1 MEPHMSIR
9 LSRTTI
15 LALGFSLV
23 SLAYSPAQTTLKMS
37 TTTSTENSG
46 LLKVLLPPFEKAE
59 RANVHVIAV
68 GTGKALKLGENGD
81 VDVVL
86 VHSRS
91 AEEKFVDQGFGI
103 DRRDVMYNDFVL
115 VGPKADPASVKDAKT
130 AVDAFRRI
138 AAKEEAFVS
147 RGDDSGTHKKE
158 KAIWE
163 KAGIIPRGKWYTEA
177 GQGMGAVLRMAAEK
191 SAYCL
196 TDRGTFIALQE
207 KLPLVVVFEG
217 DKDLFNQYG
226 VIAVNPSKHPHV
238 NYETAR
244 RFIEF
249 VTGDEGQRIISSY
262 RINGHQLFYPNAHK

>member
-9 LSRTTI
+9 ISRTTI

-59 RANVHVIAV
+59 RANV
-68 GTGKALKLGENGD
+68 
-81 VDVVL
+81 
-86 VHSRS
+86 R
-91 AEEKFVDQGFGI
+91 
-103 DRRDVMYNDFVL
+103 
-115 VGPKADPASVKDAKT
+115 
-130 AVDAFRRI
+130 
-138 AAKEEAFVS
+138 
-147 RGDDSGTHKKE
+147 
-158 KAIWE
+158 
-163 KAGIIPRGKWYTEA
+163 
-177 GQGMGAVLRMAAEK
+177 
-191 SAYCL
+191 
-196 TDRGTFIALQE
+196 
-207 KLPLVVVFEG
+207 
-217 DKDLFNQYG
+217 
-226 VIAVNPSKHPHV
+226 VIAVNPAKHPHV